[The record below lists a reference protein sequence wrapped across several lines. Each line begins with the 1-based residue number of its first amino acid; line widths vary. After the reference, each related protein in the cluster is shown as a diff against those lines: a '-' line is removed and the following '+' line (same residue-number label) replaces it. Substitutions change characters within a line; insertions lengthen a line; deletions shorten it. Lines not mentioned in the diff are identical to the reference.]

1 MATTFTVFEHDMLD
15 ADRNNHRPLAP
26 SQNDGEVLT
35 ANHAFDGAGNNH
47 ITLAWEEPV
56 FPLVYEN
63 LRIKSVP
70 NNQGL
75 IDYVNDV
82 NTIPPADVCY
92 RISELAKAEKNMM
105 KNIEERANV
114 YRLGQNRALEP
125 GTHFPEYPQM
135 GENNVAMS
143 EQDYWTDFFAH
154 DAIAYNHN
162 GGVIVSTVD
171 IAGLPVAVPGP
182 QTITVFQTYASD
194 PSVLI
199 RTDALRYYRP
209 GLREPYSKYAMPEI
223 MFREDNIGNV
233 ILGPTDPTARGGHI
247 NITTNP
253 PTVNTDNNSVLPH
266 LNGLDYAN
274 LIQVIDNYVEDPTKM
289 VMVDGPD
296 RNLKTLGI
304 KRIKVRSFQDLSF
317 MYSFPN
323 FLLGEMLQK
332 EGQQHPGPVLYGRP
346 IIGLTDFWVRLYNQ
360 DFPFPYN
367 KKKYV
372 LPPGWIMLE
381 RADGI
386 IVYQNISTN
395 TIQQNPPPGSYMIAL
410 GHISPIIT
418 SPRHTLIVTAVTNAM
433 GVMNGGPNVPVLNFT
448 NFQQSLQLVAYMENL
463 KLIGQAANIRPVPRG
478 GSKTKKLK
486 RRRAVKSKSKSK
498 SKYKSMF
505 KSTKRA
511 FYRMNKRNK
520 TLRKY

>member
-1 MATTFTVFEHDMLD
+1 MATTYTVIEHDTSD
-15 ADRNNHRPLAP
+15 ADQDNHRPLAD
-26 SQNDGEVLT
+26 SLRDGDVLI
-35 ANHAFDGAGNNH
+35 ANHDYAAGN
-47 ITLAWEEPV
+47 IGLAWEQPV

-63 LRIKSVP
+63 LRLKSRV
-70 NNQGL
+70 NNQVT
-75 IDYVNDV
+75 IDYINNPRNV
-82 NTIPPADVCY
+82 PPADVCY

-105 KNIEERANV
+105 KAIEESANV
-114 YRLGQNRALEP
+114 YRIGQNAELAP
-125 GTHFPEYPQM
+125 GTHFPDYPPM

-162 GGVIVSTVD
+162 GVVNVSTVD
-171 IAGLPVAVPGP
+171 NTGAPAPALVP
-182 QTITVFQTYASD
+182 QTITGFQAYASD
-194 PSVLI
+194 PSAVI
-199 RTDALRYYRP
+199 RADALRYYKP

-223 MFREDNIGNV
+223 MFRVNNLGNV
-233 ILGPTDPTARGGHI
+233 ILGPTEPNTATGTHI
-247 NITTNP
+247 DINANP
-253 PTVNTDNNSVLPH
+253 PTVNTGNNPLPH
-266 LNGLDYAN
+266 LNGLDHAN
-274 LIQVIDNYVEDPTKM
+274 LIQVVADYVDDPTKI
-289 VMVDGPD
+289 VMVDGTR
-296 RNLKTLGI
+296 RNWKTGFTQT
-304 KRIKVRSFQDLSF
+304 IKVRSFQDLRV

-332 EGQQHPGPVLYGRP
+332 EQHRVGPVLYGRP
-346 IIGLTDFWVRLYNQ
+346 IIGLTDFWVKLYNQ

-395 TIQQNPPPGSYMIAL
+395 TIQPNPPPGSYMIAL
-410 GHISPIIT
+410 LNNSPIIA
-418 SPRHTLIVTAVTNAM
+418 SPRHVAIVAAVDAAM
-433 GVMNGGPNVPVLNFT
+433 GVMNNGAAAVPVANFT

-463 KLIGQAANIRPVPRG
+463 KLIGQAANIRPIPAG

-498 SKYKSMF
+498 FKSKSMF